1 MSIRKEILSRAYIVF
16 YMLVLVGVV
25 IFAQVIKIDTV
36 ERAYWINRGDE
47 YSIRKQTVTAQRG
60 NIYAGDGSLLAT
72 SIPYFD
78 IRIDFGSEA
87 MRDEYFNQN
96 VDSLSYYLQRDIW
109 PQKSVAQVKQNI
121 VRARKDR
128 ARSFLIARNANFT
141 VVEKVKGYPLLSLGG
156 YKGGLVLEQK
166 SSRLKPYG
174 SLASRSIGR
183 MAGDRTPLGLEM
195 YYNDLL
201 GGKDGLRYVQK
212 IARGIEI
219 PIHNLT
225 EIDAKEG
232 NDLQTSI
239 NVNLQD
245 IAQHS
250 LKQVLTEHEAEWGTA
265 IVMEVNS
272 GQIHAIANLGRTES
286 GGYHENLNY
295 AVGRLYE
302 LGSTFKLATMLALF
316 EDKNLALDE
325 SIKLAPGYIRVGS
338 GTIRDTE
345 GHPFDT
351 TTIENAFAISSNVGM
366 ARLAIKYFRS
376 DDGPD
381 RFFKYMKQFHLKSK
395 TGIEIPGEPEPD
407 IYSKEERKNIPGK
420 QGTWNSVMSIP
431 YMAHG
436 YELRTTPLQI
446 LAFYNAVA
454 NDGFYVAPRL
464 GEKEM
469 KSGSIVRVLNPN
481 KKSVRI
487 ASEASVKKAQT
498 LLKEVV
504 LNGTGQNLLSS
515 DYSVAGKT
523 GTTRVNYADKN
534 ATRKKYIA
542 SFVGYFPADQPKYSC
557 IVVVNDPKK
566 HAYYGSKIA
575 APVFKEIVDYCYAT
589 DPNLMKVLNDKPVL
603 ASAQIHLPVYEVGYS
618 KDFENVFGYL
628 GLKTRKSTEN
638 EWAVIMQDSTDFT
651 LAPRTIQKGAIPN
664 VVGMGLKDAL
674 FLLENMGIRVIASG
688 TGRVK
693 QQSIEPGSPIE
704 NKKIFL
710 TLG

>member
-16 YMLVLVGVV
+16 FALVLASLVIIGQVV
-25 IFAQVIKIDTV
+25 KIDTV
-36 ERAYWINRGDE
+36 DRAYWIERGEE
-47 YSIRKQTVTAQRG
+47 YSIRKQTVEAQRG
-60 NIYAGDGSLLAT
+60 NILADDGSLLAT

-78 IRIDFGSEA
+78 VRIDFGSEA

-96 VDSLSYYLQRDIW
+96 VDSLSYYLHQDIW
-109 PQKSVAQVKQNI
+109 PGKSVNQIKQNL
-121 VRARKDR
+121 VQARKER
-128 ARSFLIARNANFT
+128 VRSFLIARNADFNL
-141 VVEKVKGYPLLSLGG
+141 VEKIKSYPLLSLGG
-156 YKGGLVLEQK
+156 YKGGLVLERK
-166 SSRLKPYG
+166 SSRLKPHG
-174 SLASRSIGR
+174 TLASRTIGR
-183 MAGDRTPLGLEM
+183 MKGDRNPLGLEM
-195 YYNDLL
+195 YYDDLL
-201 GGKDGLRYVQK
+201 GGVDGLRYVQR
-212 IARGIEI
+212 IARGIDI
-219 PIHNLT
+219 PIHDLT

-232 NDLQTSI
+232 HDLQTSI

-245 IAQHS
+245 IAEYS

-272 GQIHAIANLGRTES
+272 GQVKAIANLGRTES
-286 GGYHENLNY
+286 GGYYENLNY

-316 EDKNLALDE
+316 EDSDLELNDPISLGK
-325 SIKLAPGYIRVGS
+325 GYLRVGN
-338 GTIRDTE
+338 GTIRDSE

-351 TTIENAFAISSNVGM
+351 TTIENAFAISSNVAM
-366 ARLAIKYFRS
+366 AKLAIKYFRS

-381 RFFKYMKQFHLKSK
+381 RFFKYMEQFRLKSK

-420 QGTWNSVMSIP
+420 QGTWSSSMSIP

-446 LAFYNAVA
+446 LAFYNAIA
-454 NDGFYVAPRL
+454 NDGYYVAPRL
-464 GEKEM
+464 GDKEM
-469 KSGSIVRVLNPN
+469 KSGSLIQDLYPN

-487 ASEASVKKAQT
+487 ATGSSIEKAQHM
-498 LLKEVV
+498 LEEVV
-504 LNGTGQNLLSS
+504 LNGTGKNLIST

-523 GTTRVNYADKN
+523 GTTRINYADKN

-542 SFVGYFPADQPKYSC
+542 SFVGYFPTDQPKYSC

-589 DPNLMKVLNDKPVL
+589 DPNLMKVLNDKPIL
-603 ASAQIHLPVYEVGYS
+603 ASAQVQLPVFEVGYS
-618 KDFENVFGYL
+618 EDFEKVFGYL
-628 GLKTRKSTEN
+628 GLKTRKSGDS
-638 EWAVIMQDSTDFT
+638 EWTVILQDSTDFN
-651 LAPRTIQKGAIPN
+651 LAPRIIGEEAIPN

-674 FLLENMGIRVIASG
+674 YLLENLGLQVVASG
-688 TGRVK
+688 TGRVRE
-693 QQSIEPGSPIE
+693 QSIDPGTPIKKE
-704 NKKIFL
+704 KIFL
-710 TLG
+710 KLG